1 MKKLYRCRWDRK
13 LGGVCG
19 GLGQYFRLDPT
30 LIRLIVIFI
39 CILTGFIPLILAYI
53 LMWIAL
59 PEGPPTYVEIPCKK
73 LYRSITDR
81 KISGVCGGL
90 GKYFSIDPT
99 LIRAGFILLTFTT
112 FILPLALCY
121 LIGTFVIPDEPSS
134 L

>member
-19 GLGQYFRLDPT
+19 GLGQYFRVDPT
-30 LIRLIVIFI
+30 LIRLIVTFV
-39 CILTGFIPLILAYI
+39 CILSGFIPLILAYI
-53 LMWIAL
+53 IMWAVL

-73 LYRSITDR
+73 LYRSLKDK

-90 GKYFSIDPT
+90 GKYFSLDPT
-99 LIRAGFILLTFTT
+99 IIRAGFILLTFTT
-112 FILPLALCY
+112 FIIPLALCY
-121 LIGTFVIPDEPSS
+121 LIATFVIPEEPVN